1 MTGYESPRIPIG
13 GEHPYGWKHP
23 DINDAFSPLDVT
35 NAVNQAQ
42 QYWQVRNLWDQ
53 GLRTFERSIRTSLEQ
68 AWSGPAAD
76 KAMEQIQDYT
86 RKADELTPILAEL
99 YTRVRDAAD
108 AIVNTKKALPDPVV
122 VTWTSW
128 LWPPNRWELQRE
140 QSSEEQAAQVAM
152 ETHYVKPFADI
163 DGKIPVLPTPVSPT
177 SSLDI
182 PPPPPG
188 GYNGGPGPGPGGPG
202 PGPGSGV
209 PGDIDGDGVPDTPVE
224 EPTDEETPED
234 TTTDDTS
241 TNPTSTTTT
250 PTTQTPTSTTPAG
263 LNPTDPNRTVPS
275 GLPSGPGSP
284 GGPGPGTPGVPGT
297 PPGMG
302 RSIQGVPTTP
312 GTQGPVGGLAAAS
325 NANSRGMAGMPGM
338 GAPGAR
344 GGGKDDEEHKLPEY
358 LVTQEN
364 TDELLGEIPKTI
376 PGGVIGGDLD

>member
-1 MTGYESPRIPIG
+1 MSGYEGTRIPIG
-13 GEHPYGWKHP
+13 GEHPDRWEHP
-23 DINDAFSPLDVT
+23 DINNAFEPLDT
-35 NAVNQAQ
+35 TEAVNQAQ
-42 QYWQVRNLWDQ
+42 KYWQVHQLWDQ
-53 GLRTFERSIRTSLEQ
+53 GLQTFARSIQNSISQ
-68 AWSGPAAD
+68 AWSGPAA
-76 KAMEQIQDYT
+76 EQAKLRIDGYA
-86 RKADELTPILAEL
+86 KDAEKLTPAIAEM
-99 YTRVRDAAD
+99 YSRVRDAA
-108 AIVNTKKALPDPVV
+108 ASIVKTKNALPDPVI

-128 LWPPNRWELQRE
+128 AWPPHRWDLQRE
-140 QSSEEQAAQVAM
+140 QSQQAQEARAVM
-152 ETHYVKPFADI
+152 GTHYVTPFSEA
-163 DGKIPVLPTPVSPT
+163 DGKIPVLPTPITPT

-182 PPPPPG
+182 SPPPPG
-188 GYNGGPGPGPGGPG
+188 GYLNGPGPGPGGPG

-209 PGDIDGDGVPDTPVE
+209 PGDTDGDGVPDTPVE
-224 EPTDEETPED
+224 EPTEEETPED

-241 TNPTSTTTT
+241 TNSTSTTTT

-284 GGPGPGTPGVPGT
+284 GGPGPGTPGVPT

-312 GTQGPVGGLAAAS
+312 GTQSPVGGLAAAS
-325 NANSRGMAGMPGM
+325 NGNTRGMAGMPGM

-376 PGGVIGGDLD
+376 PGGVIGGDGD